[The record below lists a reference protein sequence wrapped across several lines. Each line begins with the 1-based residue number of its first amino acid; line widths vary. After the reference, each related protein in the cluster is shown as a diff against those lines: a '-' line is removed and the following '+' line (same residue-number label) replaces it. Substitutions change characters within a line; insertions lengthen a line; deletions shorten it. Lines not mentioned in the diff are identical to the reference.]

1 MEGGPGLA
9 PELPDGAEQLVVEPI
24 AVGEAEAMGGDGLA
38 HDDPHRAGSDQP
50 GVDAHD
56 VVGAGEG
63 HRHEGHPGVQRH
75 DDRALLEA
83 AEVAIGGAGALGED
97 EGVQPAADGSRPGPD
112 ALAGLG
118 GVVTLQADEAGQ
130 AEDGAQHADVEELA
144 LGHGAQE
151 ALQQGHQHGAVVVA
165 LVVGGTLGVFA
176 ALRQNRPADYTVMAA
191 ATLGVT
197 IPNFVVAPVLTLILG
212 VWLGWLP
219 VGGWNGGAFVNVILP
234 VVTLALPQIAVV
246 ARLTRGSMIEA
257 LRSNHVRTARA
268 YGLTDYMVV
277 VVHALR
283 GALLPVVSYL
293 GPAAAALLTGS
304 VVVETIFGIPGI
316 GRYFV
321 QGALNRDYTLVMG
334 TVVVIASFVILFNLL
349 VDLLY
354 ALLDPRVRYD

>member
-1 MEGGPGLA
+1 MLRYVLERLLGAIPTLFFIVTISFFLIRIAPGGPFDLERPLEA
-9 PELPDGAEQLVVEPI
+9 KVMENLNRIYHLNEPLWNQYLIYLKNI
-24 AVGEAEAMGGDGLA
+24 AVLDFGPSFYFRDFSINELFAASLPISIQLGL
-38 HDDPHRAGSDQP
+38 S
-50 GVDAHD
+50 
-56 VVGAGEG
+56 
-63 HRHEGHPGVQRH
+63 
-75 DDRALLEA
+75 
-83 AEVAIGGAGALGED
+83 
-97 EGVQPAADGSRPGPD
+97 
-112 ALAGLG
+112 ALALALIVG
-118 GVVTLQADEAGQ
+118 GV
-130 AEDGAQHADVEELA
+130 
-144 LGHGAQE
+144 
-151 ALQQGHQHGAVVVA
+151 
-165 LVVGGTLGVFA
+165 LGVIA
-176 ALRQNRPADYTVMAA
+176 ALRQNHGLDYSVMAA

-197 IPNFVVAPVLTLILG
+197 IPNFVVAPVLQLVLG
-212 VWLGWLP
+212 VNFGWLP
-219 VGGWNGGAFVNVILP
+219 VGGWAAGNYAYAILP

-268 YGLTDYMVV
+268 YGLSAYTVI

-334 TVVVIASFVILFNLL
+334 TVVIVACFVILFNLV

-354 ALLDPRVRYD
+354 ALLDPRVRFD

>member
-1 MEGGPGLA
+1 MLRYVLERLLGAIPTLFFIVTISFFLIRIAPGGPFDLERPLEA
-9 PELPDGAEQLVVEPI
+9 KVMENLNRIYHLDEPLWNQYLIYLKNI
-24 AVGEAEAMGGDGLA
+24 AVLDFGPSFYFRDFSINELFAASLPISIQLGL
-38 HDDPHRAGSDQP
+38 S
-50 GVDAHD
+50 
-56 VVGAGEG
+56 
-63 HRHEGHPGVQRH
+63 
-75 DDRALLEA
+75 ALVL
-83 AEVAIGGAGALGED
+83 ALI
-97 EGVQPAADGSRPGPD
+97 V
-112 ALAGLG
+112 G
-118 GVVTLQADEAGQ
+118 GV
-130 AEDGAQHADVEELA
+130 
-144 LGHGAQE
+144 
-151 ALQQGHQHGAVVVA
+151 
-165 LVVGGTLGVFA
+165 LGVIA
-176 ALRQNRPADYTVMAA
+176 ALRQNHGLDYSVMAA

-197 IPNFVVAPVLTLILG
+197 IPNFVVAPVLQLVLG
-212 VWLGWLP
+212 VNFGWLP
-219 VGGWNGGAFVNVILP
+219 VGGWAAGNYAYAILP

-268 YGLTDYMVV
+268 YGLSSYTVI

-334 TVVVIASFVILFNLL
+334 TVVIVACFVILFNLV

-354 ALLDPRVRYD
+354 ALLDPRVRFD